1 MQVHHFIVGITL
13 GLSMKKI
20 TGGEAVIKAL
30 SFLNV
35 DTIFGI
41 PGVHNL
47 AIYAALSNSDIHHV
61 TGRHEQEVGF
71 MADGY
76 ARTSGYVGVAL
87 VISGPGLT
95 NILTA
100 MGEAFHEAIPL
111 LVIST
116 NNASRYLA
124 GRSGKLHELTQSNT
138 MVRSVAKESRRVPCT
153 EAIIPFL
160 IEAFYLAQSGRP
172 APVHVEIPLDLLQ
185 QDIAAPTDDAL
196 RSLAAMFAP
205 SSKDADPQ
213 SLHHAATLLQKAKQ
227 PMILAGGGAWQAATN
242 IRRLAE
248 KLAAPVMLTPAAKG
262 TLDDEHP
269 LCLGVRHHFAAVRSY
284 LQTADVL
291 LAVGTELAED
301 LYGNS
306 PAVNGTL
313 IQIDRDASVFESRVC
328 RGMGL
333 LADTDMAIA
342 GLLERVSDESGRSES
357 LSQKV
362 KDVKAAADIEL
373 TQLFTY
379 PDLDMICRRLHEMQ
393 CALPSDVILACDS
406 TRPAYVAFSEF
417 AAHQPRSFV
426 FPCGYGTLGMALPAA
441 IGAKL
446 AHPRRSVC
454 VLAGD
459 GGFQFSMA
467 ALGTACQQSLNI
479 PVVIYNDHGFG
490 EIREYEKAYHFNRLI
505 AVDLKNPAF
514 DSIAAAYGI
523 PYYHIGDKDDL
534 TQALIEALTLKC
546 PALIE
551 IVSVHSHI

>member
-1 MQVHHFIVGITL
+1 
-13 GLSMKKI
+13 MKKI
-20 TGGEAVIKAL
+20 TGGEAVVKAL

-35 DTIFGI
+35 GTIFGI

-47 AIYAALSNSDIHHV
+47 AIYAALANNDIQHV

-76 ARTSGYVGVAL
+76 ARTSGCVGVAI

-116 NNASRYLA
+116 NNASCHLA
-124 GRSGKLHELTQSNT
+124 GRNGKLHDLAQSNT
-138 MVRSVAKESRRVPCT
+138 MVRSVAKESRRVPSA
-153 EAIIPFL
+153 EAIIPYL
-160 IEAFYLAQSGRP
+160 IEAYYLAQSGRP

-185 QDIAAPTDDAL
+185 LDISIPTDDVL
-196 RSLAAMFAP
+196 RSLATMFASP
-205 SSKDADPQ
+205 SKDAEPQ
-213 SLHHAATLLQKAKQ
+213 ILQHAANLLQKAKQ
-227 PMILAGGGAWQAATN
+227 PVIIAGGGAWQAATN
-242 IRRLAE
+242 IRHLAE
-248 KLAAPVMLTPAAKG
+248 KLATPVILTPAAKG
-262 TLDDEHP
+262 TLDDNHP
-269 LCLGVRHHFAAVRSY
+269 LCLGVRHHFVAVRDY
-284 LQTADVL
+284 LQTADVI

-301 LYGNS
+301 LYGIS
-306 PAVNGTL
+306 PALNGTL
-313 IQIDRDASVFESRVC
+313 IQIDRDASVFKSVAPL
-328 RGMGL
+328 GIGL
-333 LADTDMAIA
+333 LADADTAVA
-342 GLLERVSDESGRSES
+342 GLLERVSTNSGRSKQ
-357 LSQKV
+357 LLNKV
-362 KDVKAAADIEL
+362 KNIKEDAGKEL

-379 PDLDMICRRLHEMQ
+379 PDLDMICRRLHEIQ
-393 CALPSDVILACDS
+393 RALPSDVILACDS
-406 TRPAYVAFSEF
+406 TRPAYVAFSEI
-417 AAHQPRSFV
+417 AVHQPRSFM

-467 ALGTACQQSLNI
+467 ALGTACQESLNI

-490 EIREYEKAYHFNRLI
+490 EIREHEKAHHFTRLI

-514 DSIAAAYGI
+514 DSLAAAYGI
-523 PYYHIGDKDDL
+523 PYYHIGIKDDL
-534 TQALIEALTLKC
+534 TPVLTEALTLNG
-546 PALIE
+546 PVLIE
-551 IVSVHSHI
+551 IEGVDSYT

>member
-1 MQVHHFIVGITL
+1 
-13 GLSMKKI
+13 MKKI
-20 TGGEAVIKAL
+20 TGGEAVVKAL

-47 AIYAALSNSDIHHV
+47 AIYAALSNSKIHHV

-76 ARTSGYVGVAL
+76 ARTSGCVGVAL

-100 MGEAFHEAIPL
+100 LGEAFHEAIPL

-116 NNASRYLA
+116 NNASRHLT
-124 GRSGKLHELTQSNT
+124 GRSGKLHELAQSNT

-160 IEAFYLAQSGRP
+160 IEAYHLAQSGRP
-172 APVHVEIPLDLLQ
+172 APVHLEIPLDLLQ
-185 QDIAAPTDDAL
+185 QNIVKPTDNFF
-196 RSLAAMFAP
+196 RSLTAAFASP
-205 SSKDADPQ
+205 SKNANPQ
-213 SLHHAATLLQKAKQ
+213 SLHQAATLLQKANQ
-227 PMILAGGGAWQAATN
+227 PMILVGGGAWQAATN
-242 IRRLAE
+242 IRHLAE

-269 LCLGVRHHFAAVRSY
+269 LCLGTRHHFPAVRRY

-291 LAVGTELAED
+291 LAVGSELTED
-301 LYGNS
+301 LYGNP
-306 PAVNGTL
+306 PAFKGTL
-313 IQIDRDASVFESRVC
+313 IQIDRDASVFE
-328 RGMGL
+328 RGVLRGIEL
-333 LADTDMAIA
+333 LTDADTAVA
-342 GLLERVSDESGRSES
+342 GLLEHVSAVSGRSEP
-357 LSQKV
+357 LSKKV
-362 KDVKAAADIEL
+362 KDVKAAADKEL

-379 PDLDMICRRLHEMQ
+379 PDLDMICRRLHEMRR
-393 CALPSDVILACDS
+393 ALPTDVILACDS

-446 AHPRRSVC
+446 AHPQRSVC

-490 EIREYEKAYHFNRLI
+490 EIREHEKAHHFKRLI

-514 DSIAAAYGI
+514 DSLAAAYGI
-523 PYYHIGDKDDL
+523 PYYHIGAKDDL
-534 TQALIEALTLKC
+534 TPALIEALTLKA

-551 IVSVHSHI
+551 VESVNSNT